1 MGSPVRFE
9 KDGYVT
15 YVTTRGSRAR
25 PTYVMTCLS
34 ASASYW
40 RDLLF
45 VGLRVR
51 TMLRATI
58 NSSAS
63 TQNDVVIQLCP
74 CHVCSVYTGSEV
86 RQYRRDEAGRISR
99 CDTQGEMVRNM
110 RIMQR
115 QRGCMCRLW
124 RMQKDDA
131 CAVRPQ
137 TQIPRGFRDSALRAY
152 DKPAVIFFRF
162 RGHCT
167 SWNVWHH
174 LSWRSNGSTS
184 LVSSPRF
191 VKTGYC
197 WSA

>member
-34 ASASYW
+34 ASSSYW

-74 CHVCSVYTGSEV
+74 CHVCSVYTGSSSISKRWSRSNIPV
-86 RQYRRDEAGRISR
+86 RYTRRDGQNHANYATTKRVHVSFVANAKR
-99 CDTQGEMVRNM
+99 R
-110 RIMQR
+110 
-115 QRGCMCRLW
+115 CMCSAPANTNSAWLS
-124 RMQKDDA
+124 
-131 CAVRPQ
+131 
-137 TQIPRGFRDSALRAY
+137 GFS
-152 DKPAVIFFRF
+152 I
-162 RGHCT
+162 
-167 SWNVWHH
+167 
-174 LSWRSNGSTS
+174 TS
-184 LVSSPRF
+184 LRQTSSHLLPF
-191 VKTGYC
+191 P
-197 WSA
+197 WSLYLLECLAPPLLAV